1 MFHTFF
7 LAPIYNMFIFFLNL
21 IPNHDVGIAII
32 LTTILIKL
40 ILLKPNLNSQKST
53 YLMREAQVEI
63 DEIKRKNKG
72 DNKKVAEETMR
83 LYKEKKIK
91 PFASILIMLIQIPVF
106 FALYYV
112 FKDGFNLRSDL
123 IYSFNHFP
131 NQVKHL
137 AFGFMDL
144 SQKYWWIG
152 IIAGLAMFI
161 YSKRQ
166 ADTFKKI
173 SENSKKGTEKD
184 DSFKATFAKNMQ
196 TQMVYFLPII
206 SGVSAAVLPAVLG
219 VYWATNN
226 ILNVFQDIYIKKK
239 LNIDEFIKKHQNK

>member
-1 MFHTFF
+1 MFHTIF
-7 LAPIYNMFIFFLNL
+7 LAPIYNMFVFFLNL

-32 LTTILIKL
+32 LTTVLIKI

-63 DEIKRKNKG
+63 DEVKKKYKG
-72 DNKKVAEETMR
+72 DSKKIAEETMK
-83 LYKEKKIK
+83 LYKTKKIK

-112 FKDGFNLRSDL
+112 FKDGINLRSDL

-131 NQVKHL
+131 IDVKHL
-137 AFGFMDL
+137 AFGFIDL

-173 SENSKKGTEKD
+173 SESVKKNNEKD
-184 DSFKATFAKNMQ
+184 ESFKTIFAKNMQ

-206 SGVSAAVLPAVLG
+206 SGISAAVLPAVLG

-226 ILNVFQDIYIKKK
+226 ILNVFQDIYIKRKI
-239 LNIDEFIKKHQNK
+239 NIDDFIKKHEVK